1 VRVSKDDSTRDGPS
15 AFGLIRDKEVDFV
28 INVAREYDS
37 HGIPDGAQIRRLAV
51 DLEVPLITDLMLA
64 RAVVHAI
71 VAAPRE
77 SLAVLPWRSYA

>member
-1 VRVSKDDSTRDGPS
+1 M
-15 AFGLIRDKEVDFV
+15 

-37 HGIPDGAQIRRLAV
+37 HGIPDGALIRRLAV

-71 VAAPRE
+71 ITCPKDRLE
-77 SLAVLPWRSYA
+77 VLPWRSYR

>member
-1 VRVSKDDSTRDGPS
+1 VRVSKDEGMSDGPS
-15 AFGLIRDKEVDFV
+15 ALALIRDRKVDFV

-37 HGIPDGAQIRRLAV
+37 HGIPDGARIRRLAV

-71 VAAPRE
+71 VACPRE
-77 SLAVLPWRSYA
+77 QLEVLPWRAYA